1 VPGGI
6 FKSAPAPAAPAAR
19 ATRKYTDEEI
29 RKFSEFN
36 PPLTVS
42 QRIKFVIDELGQTEE
57 VANRAILSTQQQKQA
72 QSNKKNYGEKASL
85 LKAKTTN
92 APLKKAANANV
103 ANWNSNPL
111 FNSSNA
117 TTSQFK
123 KGLNNDQ
130 STTAAARNLS
140 DDNIQY
146 VDLKPLTDTSA
157 QITIPT
163 DAITPEKAYV
173 DNNKGTWNR
182 YNLSSYA
189 SGAAKFF
196 NMAMASTLLRKSNSD
211 NGSMGSDRLVVI
223 LPETTERIII
233 LPNVNGKLE
242 IFMRCLEMI
251 NKYLPMPNYVLVF
264 SPKFFGQDVEINK
277 KLLAKFI
284 EIKNGDK
291 TAASLYII
299 AENTVSRQKIAYNA
313 QQNRDPTFPVIAMY
327 EPTYILSPFK
337 FNTYGGILITG
348 AAYNEVDL
356 PLSRSK
362 QAGSTFQF
370 LSSKQHS
377 ELSQEAKPSFF
388 AFPPNISVVDP
399 IVNRYKVFRFSNEP
413 ETDKL
418 IKVYLKGMDEHDE
431 VVEDM
436 FTYNQ
441 FLSTD
446 NEEFLAVN
454 TVDPYTK
461 ISLLGNIF
469 SIRFPL
475 DKVKQNWKD
484 LKFTDDEANFLDQ
497 LGISPIMIG
506 KIFGGGVEDPDD
518 IFRIVGDELANFL
531 EGIIRSKCFTDSA
544 LITNNECTKSAE
556 FLSKIRDYLLKYD
569 SRKSF
574 KDVQT
579 RSRNEDEDG
588 KDDDDDDNNRVEK
601 KKAPPPAKEVPNP
614 YDTLKL
620 DGENFDKDMP
630 LLIKAK
636 KDDIGDVNALKQDM
650 ENFRFLSSAMWFRD
664 IYVWFAGVV
673 SVARLYLPLNE
684 TEKVKDDPDAESK
697 RASILQSVLSDI
709 KDLWPKT
716 FYDSLES
723 VNAEHG
729 AAAPA
734 AAPGSTIGQNRSF
747 AFSPAYLE
755 EWE

>member
-1 VPGGI
+1 MPGGI
-6 FKSAPAPAAPAAR
+6 FKSAAPAA
-19 ATRKYTDEEI
+19 TKKYTDEEL
-29 RKFSEFN
+29 RKFSEFD

-57 VANRAILSTQQQKQA
+57 VANRAILGTQKNA
-72 QSNKKNYGEKASL
+72 TKWSNKKNYGEKASL
-85 LKAKTTN
+85 LKPKGTN
-92 APLKKAANANV
+92 TPLKKATNANV

-111 FNSSNA
+111 FNSSNE

-123 KGLNNDQ
+123 KGLNEEQ
-130 STTAAARNLS
+130 STTASAAKNVS

-163 DAITPEKAYV
+163 DAIAPEKRYV
-173 DNNKGTWNR
+173 DTNKGKWNR

-196 NMAMASTLLRKSNSD
+196 NMAMAATLLRKSNSD

-251 NKYLPMPNYVLVF
+251 NKYLSMPNYVLIF

-277 KLLAKFI
+277 KLLARFI
-284 EIKNGDK
+284 DIKNSDK

-299 AENTVSRQKIAYNA
+299 AENTVSKQKIAYNA
-313 QQNRDPTFPVIAMY
+313 QQNKDPTFPVIAMY

-337 FNTYGGILITG
+337 LNTYGGILISG

-413 ETDKL
+413 ETDKI
-418 IKVYLKGMDEHDE
+418 IKVYLKGIDEHDE
-431 VVEDM
+431 VIEDM

-475 DKVKQNWKD
+475 EKVKQNWKD
-484 LKFTDDEANFLDQ
+484 LKFTDDEANFFEQ
-497 LGISPIMIG
+497 LGITPVMIA
-506 KIFGGGVEDPDD
+506 KIFGEGSENLGQVKQ
-518 IFRIVGDELANFL
+518 IVGDELANFL

-544 LITNNECTKSAE
+544 LITNNECTKSAD
-556 FLSKIRDYLLKYD
+556 FLAKVRDYLLKYD
-569 SRKSF
+569 TRKSF
-574 KDVQT
+574 KNTQT
-579 RSRNEDEDG
+579 RSRGRDEDE
-588 KDDDDDDNNRVEK
+588 DDDDDDDDD
-601 KKAPPPAKEVPNP
+601 KAKEEPPPEEVQSP
-614 YDTLKL
+614 YDELKL
-620 DGENFDKDMP
+620 SGENFNKDAP
-630 LLIKAK
+630 LLIKTEK
-636 KDDIGDVNALKQDM
+636 RTVGDANSLKQDM
-650 ENFRFLSSAMWFRD
+650 DNFRFMSSAMWFRE
-664 IYVWFAGVV
+664 IYVWFNGVV
-673 SVARLYLPLNE
+673 TVARLYLPFNQ
-684 TEKVKDDPDAESK
+684 TEQVKNDSDAENK
-697 RASILQSVLSDI
+697 RATIFENMLNDI
-709 KDLWPKT
+709 NDIWPKT
-716 FYDSLES
+716 FYDSLDRM
-723 VNAEHG
+723 NLDHG
-729 AAAPA
+729 TAPVAGTPA
-734 AAPGSTIGQNRSF
+734 AGTPGSTIGQNRSS